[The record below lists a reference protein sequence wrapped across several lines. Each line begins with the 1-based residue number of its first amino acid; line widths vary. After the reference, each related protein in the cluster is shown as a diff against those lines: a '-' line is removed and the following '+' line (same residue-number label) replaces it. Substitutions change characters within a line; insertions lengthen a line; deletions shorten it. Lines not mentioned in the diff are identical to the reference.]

1 MLELL
6 VSRDATEQRR
16 CEKKLWTWHPQPL
29 FPSPCLLGLPLP
41 AEAHLICAHSEQA
54 RECAHWDI
62 PVHRWVEV
70 ELVLLCAPLID
81 IDVVNPGP
89 WMFMV
94 L

>member
-1 MLELL
+1 MLQNRGD
-6 VSRDATEQRR
+6 VRKS
-16 CEKKLWTWHPQPL
+16 CGPGI
-29 FPSPCLLGLPLP
+29 PSPSSQALASWASLPLP